1 MTAAELDSGGAF
13 MRIAYEQ
20 AVKSYEEGGLPIGAA
35 MVENGVVIA
44 SATTGACRME
54 IRSRTARWIACAR
67 PAGGGITLVSLSTP
81 RSAHA

>member
-1 MTAAELDSGGAF
+1 VTAAERDDGQAF
-13 MRIAYEQ
+13 MRAAYEQ

-44 SATTGACRME
+44 VGHTRRVQDGD
-54 IRSRTARWIACAR
+54 RSRTARWIACAR
-67 PAGGGITLVSLSTP
+67 PVGGGITLVSLSTP